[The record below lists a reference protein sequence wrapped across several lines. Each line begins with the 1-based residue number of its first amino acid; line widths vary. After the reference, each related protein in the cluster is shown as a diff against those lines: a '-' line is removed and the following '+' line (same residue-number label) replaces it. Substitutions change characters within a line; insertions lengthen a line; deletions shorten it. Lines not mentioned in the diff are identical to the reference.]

1 MTPIAAT
8 ITERNRAIVTAAMDA
23 LATGDQSLFY
33 DAFADDIVWRP
44 MPVRGP
50 WSHAVQGKEAA
61 RDQLFVPLRRQYA
74 DRYTNTATNI
84 VAEGDIVVVE
94 CMGAVTLKS
103 GEAYNNQYC
112 FVIRME
118 DGRMKEVREYLDSA
132 LAEAVLEPL

>member
-1 MTPIAAT
+1 MTP
-8 ITERNRAIVTAAMDA
+8 TERNRAIVTAAMDA
-23 LATGDQSLFY
+23 LATGDQRLFY

-84 VAEGDIVVVE
+84 LADGDFVVVE
-94 CMGAVTLKS
+94 CKGAVTLKS
-103 GEAYNNQYC
+103 GKAYNNQYC